1 LYFLFVT
8 LLFTRKRRTAMNI
21 SDTLLLINDRIR
33 SLKPYHLEP
42 ESCTI
47 KINQNENPFDW
58 PEAVKAE
65 IGRFCVERPWNR
77 YPPFVPEA
85 LKDALADYAGTPRD
99 SVIVGNGSNEMLL
112 VLMISLVKSNTAV
125 LLCQP
130 TFTLYRLLAEGLG
143 ARSVTVPLAASLEYD
158 IPAIVKAVKRNPAGV
173 LVLCSPNNPTG
184 SSVSESAIRKIL
196 AEHTGFCILDQ
207 AYVEFGGYNAVPLLR
222 EFPNL
227 IITRSFSKAF
237 SGAGLRVGYLLGAPE
252 VVSQINTI
260 KLPYNINFF
269 SEHTATVL
277 LKNRRVVSEKIAVL
291 TAERDALYVFLQSLP
306 FENVYPSSANFIL
319 VRCRGKMKLFDFLK
333 KEGILVR
340 DVSSYPMLENCLRIS
355 VGTPEENKALK
366 KATGIFF
373 GA

>member
-1 LYFLFVT
+1 
-8 LLFTRKRRTAMNI
+8 MNI
-21 SDTLLLINDRIR
+21 SDALLLINDRIR

-47 KINQNENPFDW
+47 KLNQNENPFDW

-77 YPPFVPEA
+77 YPPFIPEA
-85 LKDALADYAGTPRD
+85 LKDALAAYAGAPGN

-112 VLMISLVKSNTAV
+112 VLFISLLNKNGAV
-125 LLCQP
+125 ILCQP
-130 TFTLYRLLAEGLG
+130 TFTIYRLLADGLG
-143 ARSVTVPLAASLEYD
+143 AKSVTVPLAPSLKYD
-158 IPAIVKAVKRNPAGV
+158 IPAVIEAVKRNPAGV

-184 SSVSESAIRKIL
+184 SAIAEADLREIL
-196 AEHTGFCILDQ
+196 RYHTGFCVLDQ

-222 EFPNL
+222 EYPNL
-227 IITRSFSKAF
+227 IITRTFSKAF
-237 SGAGLRVGYLLGAPE
+237 SGAGLRIGYLLGTPA
-252 VVSQINTI
+252 VVQEINKI

-269 SEHTATVL
+269 SEKTASVL
-277 LKNRRVVSEKIAVL
+277 LKNLNVVKERLSII
-291 TAERDALYVFLQSLP
+291 TAERDTLSAFLRSLP
-306 FENVYPSSANFIL
+306 FEKVYESSANYIL
-319 VRCRGKMKLFDFLK
+319 VRCRDKEKLFNYLK

-355 VGTPEENKALK
+355 VGSSEENKALK
-366 KATGIFF
+366 KVLARFF